1 MTKQA
6 SKTIPKPAAKSAP
19 AKPAPT
25 LAQMAKAVGITTE
38 AAAKTIAKS
47 KKGAAAETPAPAV
60 KKAAEKPAVALKNRV
75 AAKGAQLYVATDSAR
90 PAVGKVLAA
99 HTHAALTVLGML
111 QPSRPASSRSAVST
125 VIGARAVKYHMGEGN
140 FEDTADNGLRL
151 SSAGYSKLQ
160 ARVSEGKIDVGAAN
174 AFMDMFLDGNV
185 TGTPVAKANIYPVK
199 F

>member
-6 SKTIPKPAAKSAP
+6 SKTITKPAAKSAP
-19 AKPAPT
+19 AK
-25 LAQMAKAVGITTE
+25 
-38 AAAKTIAKS
+38 S
-47 KKGAAAETPAPAV
+47 PAV
-60 KKAAEKPAVALKNRV
+60 KKTVDASATQAAAPATDKPKAKAAPALKTRV
-75 AAKGAQLYVATDSAR
+75 AAKGAQLYVATDTAR
-90 PAVGKVLAA
+90 PAVGKLLAA

-111 QPSRPASSRSAVST
+111 QPSRPASSRAAVST
-125 VIGARAVKYHMGEGN
+125 IMGARAVKYHMGEGN

-160 ARVSEGKIDVGAAN
+160 ERVHGGKIDVAQAN